1 MQLILW
7 IALMRVLIFQS
18 RIHALQVTHILFA
31 YIFQVGV
38 NQQLMAEHAG
48 AEWIECGVCM
58 LVPRWNFTKL
68 TLTDYI
74 K

>member
-1 MQLILW
+1 
-7 IALMRVLIFQS
+7 MRVLIFQS

-58 LVPRWNFTKL
+58 LVPR
-68 TLTDYI
+68 
-74 K
+74 